1 LKTIPSNSLRGVR
14 LFFAVLLGLAGLA
27 GPSLVVA
34 QPSYQGGE
42 QAEIRIGEISVRFLG
57 IANVSE
63 EVVRANMQIREGGAV
78 DDTMIDRDIR
88 ALYRTG
94 LFEFIEVKREALPGN
109 VYNLVVEV
117 TPKYRVMS
125 VSYHGNRKIK
135 DNRLDR
141 EIKTRA
147 NASLDERQIKEDSE
161 KIREHY
167 QKEGY
172 NQVSVTYS
180 IDRDRATGFGA
191 VVFNIREGNRSKIG
205 TIRFVGN
212 DNVKSRKLRKE
223 MDTRK
228 WWWLSWLTG
237 KGRFKDDAFEEDL
250 DKLRDYYREEGY
262 LDVEILPENI
272 SFTYPSPK
280 KLVITLVVNEGRQY
294 RIGEVEVTNATIYPT
309 ALLKRLL
316 RQRTGMVYSPSKLDK
331 DVERLE
337 DAYGTAGYLDTRV
350 RMIRKPNITT
360 GDIDLE
366 YEIDESEKF
375 SVESIA
381 IEGNTK
387 TKSVVILRELVLGP
401 GDVYDTVREKISKLR
416 LENTRFFE
424 DVQLSPQET
433 NIPGRRNLRVAVR
446 EARTGNL
453 TFGAGFSSLD
463 RATVFAEVSQGN
475 FDLFNYRSFFQGDGQ
490 KFRLRMQLGS
500 RSSEALLSFEEPWLF
515 ERQLAAGFTVY
526 RTSSEYNSDY
536 YNQIASGGEVYLR
549 KRLFE
554 LVDGRL
560 AYTYEVVEIKDVTTE
575 GLTLVQPGRTEIS
588 RIGLQILRDTRDKII
603 GTTTGNRVELNIDVA
618 GGPFGGSVD
627 YYKLDFRGAQYYPV
641 FEFQNQVMSVIGRAG
656 VIDSYGDSTSVPY
669 YYSFF
674 LGGPYTLRGFEY
686 NDVAPRNGAGLI
698 QGGKSY
704 GMLSLEY
711 SMDVVNPIRI
721 AAFYDAGFVN
731 RGAYDFNPSGLHDNI
746 GFGIQLFVAG
756 APLRLDYAIPLSSS
770 KAADKG
776 GQFNFSFGTRF

>member
-1 LKTIPSNSLRGVR
+1 
-14 LFFAVLLGLAGLA
+14 LLGLAGLA
-27 GPSLVVA
+27 SPSLVVA
-34 QPSYQGGE
+34 QPYYQGEG
-42 QAEIRIGEISVRFLG
+42 QPEIRVGEISVRFLG

-94 LFEFIEVKREALPGN
+94 LFEFIEVKRETLPGN
-109 VYNLVVEV
+109 VFNLVVEV

-125 VSYHGNRKIK
+125 VSYNGNRKIK

-172 NQVSVTYS
+172 NQVSVTYA
-180 IDRDRATGFGA
+180 IERDRATGFGA
-191 VVFNIREGNRSKIG
+191 VIFNIREGNRSKIG

-212 DNVKSRKLRKE
+212 DNIKSRKLRKE

-272 SFTYPSPK
+272 SFSYPSPK
-280 KLVITLVVNEGRQY
+280 KLVITIAVNEGRQY
-294 RIGEVEVTNATIYPT
+294 RIGEVEVTNATIYPPQ
-309 ALLKRLL
+309 LLKRLL

-515 ERQLAAGFTVY
+515 ERQLAMGFTIY

-536 YNQIASGGEVYLR
+536 YNQISSGGEVYLR

-560 AYTYEVVEIKDVTTE
+560 SYTYEVVEIKDVTSE

-618 GGPFGGSVD
+618 GGPFGGNVD

-641 FEFQNQVMSVIGRAG
+641 FEFQNQVMSVLGRAG

-698 QGGKSY
+698 RGGKSY

-770 KAADKG
+770 RAADKG

>member
-1 LKTIPSNSLRGVR
+1 MG
-14 LFFAVLLGLAGLA
+14 FAGLA
-27 GPSLVVA
+27 SSPLVVA
-34 QPSYQGGE
+34 QPFYQGEGRE
-42 QAEIRIGEISVRFLG
+42 GQPEIRVGEIAVRFLG

-63 EVVRANMQIREGGAV
+63 EVVRANMQIREGRAV

-109 VYNLVVEV
+109 VFNLVVEV

-125 VSYHGNRKIK
+125 VSYRGNRKIK

-172 NQVSVTYS
+172 NQVSVTYA
-180 IDRDRATGFGA
+180 IERDRATGFGA
-191 VVFNIREGNRSKIG
+191 VIFNIREGNRSKIG
-205 TIRFVGN
+205 SIRFVGN
-212 DNVKSRKLRKE
+212 DNIKSRKLRKA

-272 SFTYPSPK
+272 SFSYPSPK
-280 KLVITLVVNEGRQY
+280 KLLITIAVDEGRQY
-294 RIGEVEVTNATIYPT
+294 RIGEVEVTNATIYPPQ
-309 ALLKRLL
+309 LLKRLL

-366 YEIDESEKF
+366 YEIEESEKF

-416 LENTRFFE
+416 LDNTRFFE

-515 ERQLAAGFTVY
+515 ERQLAMGFTLY

-560 AYTYEVVEIKDVTTE
+560 SYTYEVVEIKDVTSE

-588 RIGLQILRDTRDKII
+588 RVGLQILRDTRDKII

-618 GGPFGGSVD
+618 GGPFGGNVD
-627 YYKLDFRGAQYYPV
+627 YYKLDFRGAQYYPT
-641 FEFQNQVMSVIGRAG
+641 FEFQNQVMSVMGRAG

-686 NDVAPRNGAGLI
+686 NDVAPRNSAGLLR
-698 QGGKSY
+698 GGKSY

-731 RGAYDFNPSGLHDNI
+731 PGAYDFNPSGLHDNI
-746 GFGIQLFVAG
+746 GVGIQLFVAG
-756 APLRLDYAIPLSSS
+756 APLRLDYGIPLSSS
-770 KAADKG
+770 KQADKG

>member
-1 LKTIPSNSLRGVR
+1 L
-14 LFFAVLLGLAGLA
+14 AVLLGFAGLA
-27 GPSLVVA
+27 SSPLVVA
-34 QPSYQGGE
+34 QPFYQGEGRE
-42 QAEIRIGEISVRFLG
+42 GQPEIRVGEIAVRFLG

-63 EVVRANMQIREGGAV
+63 EVVRANMQIREGRAV

-109 VYNLVVEV
+109 VFNLVVEV

-125 VSYHGNRKIK
+125 VSYRGNRKIK

-172 NQVSVTYS
+172 NQVSVTYA
-180 IDRDRATGFGA
+180 IERDRATGFGA
-191 VVFNIREGNRSKIG
+191 VIFNIREGNRSKIG
-205 TIRFVGN
+205 SIRFVGN
-212 DNVKSRKLRKE
+212 DNIKSRKLRKA

-272 SFTYPSPK
+272 SFSYPSPK
-280 KLVITLVVNEGRQY
+280 KLLITIAVDEGRQY
-294 RIGEVEVTNATIYPT
+294 RIGEVEVTNATIYPPQ
-309 ALLKRLL
+309 LLKRLL

-366 YEIDESEKF
+366 YEIEESEKF

-416 LENTRFFE
+416 LDNTRFFE

-515 ERQLAAGFTVY
+515 ERQLAMGFTLY

-560 AYTYEVVEIKDVTTE
+560 SYTYEVVEIKDVTSE

-588 RIGLQILRDTRDKII
+588 RVGLQILRDTRDKII

-618 GGPFGGSVD
+618 GGPFGGNVD
-627 YYKLDFRGAQYYPV
+627 YYKLDFRGAQYYPT
-641 FEFQNQVMSVIGRAG
+641 FEFQNQVMSVMGRAG

-686 NDVAPRNGAGLI
+686 NDVAPRNSAGLLR
-698 QGGKSY
+698 GGKSY

-731 RGAYDFNPSGLHDNI
+731 PGAYDFNPSGLHDNI
-746 GFGIQLFVAG
+746 GVGIQLFVAG
-756 APLRLDYAIPLSSS
+756 APLRLDYGIPLSSS
-770 KAADKG
+770 KQADKG